1 MTVLVGVGA
10 VFLGSV
16 LVLLSR
22 TFADNCFVPAPK
34 NKRQSAFVIYMGF
47 GDSSL
52 ARLYRW
58 ITMMVVGLA
67 SIAVGAGVLSG
78 AIPVS

>member
-10 VFLGSV
+10 VFLGIV
-16 LVLLSR
+16 LVLSSR
-22 TFADNCFVPAPK
+22 SFADNCFVPAPK
-34 NKRQSAFVIYMGF
+34 NRRQSAFVIYMGF
-47 GDSSL
+47 GDSYL

-58 ITMMVVGLA
+58 LTMMVGGVA

-78 AIPVS
+78 AIPLS